1 MSEKNSRQEKR
12 GWTES
17 GGEKNEHREGD
28 EWEFNGLRKTGMNK
42 KEENERWQGGCEEG
56 LGEILAETERGE
68 RTKRQ
73 GGKWKKG

>member
-42 KEENERWQGGCEEG
+42 KRRKRA
-56 LGEILAETERGE
+56 LAG
-68 RTKRQ
+68 
-73 GGKWKKG
+73 WL

>member
-42 KEENERWQGGCEEG
+42 KRRKQGDSARQFMLLCRTPGRWSYERK
-56 LGEILAETERGE
+56 RG
-68 RTKRQ
+68 KD
-73 GGKWKKG
+73 G

>member
-42 KEENERWQGGCEEG
+42 KEENERCQGGCEEG
-56 LGEILAETERGE
+56 RGEILAETERGE
-68 RTKRQ
+68 RTKTA
-73 GGKWKKG
+73 GG